1 MTFYDKLEG
10 DARKA
15 YEDSIGVI
23 WAEAQR
29 QLSLDEQALVLRDLL
44 ASEDMTLATESW
56 LMPIPTTVGFNSW
69 INTTID
75 DTRFVAIYGF
85 AAVSA
90 GHSGNIT
97 AGGAV
102 DAANSALRWPS
113 SNLAHVTLLRVT
125 RGGKQLRIWQVQ
137 PFTANVGIHASD
149 DAGGGAQNGAYNF
162 YADDPVTVF
171 QNIPIKVE
179 FFSTASGAWQGA
191 TPVLPLLGKVAE
203 PEGKTI
209 NR

>member
-44 ASEDMTLATESW
+44 ASEDMSLATESW
-56 LMPIPTTVGFNSW
+56 AIPIPTTANGYNTW
-69 INTTID
+69 INTTVD

-85 AAVSA
+85 AINAA
-90 GHSGNIT
+90 GHSTTTT
-97 AGGAV
+97 AGSVADGAASI
-102 DAANSALRWPS
+102 DHAGHSLSR
-113 SNLAHVTLLRVT
+113 VTLLRIT
-125 RGGKQLRIWQVQ
+125 RGGKQLRLWQIQ
-137 PFTANVGIHASD
+137 PYSGNVGQLD
-149 DAGGGAQNGAYNF
+149 DGGGGAQSSYSF

-171 QNIPIKVE
+171 QNIPIKIE
-179 FFSTASGAWQGA
+179 FFNTGGTAWQGA

>member
-44 ASEDMTLATESW
+44 ASEDMSLATESW
-56 LMPIPTTVGFNSW
+56 LVPIPTTVGFNNW

-75 DTRFVAIYGF
+75 DTRFVAVYGF
-85 AAVSA
+85 ATAAA
-90 GHSGNIT
+90 GHSGSIV
-97 AGGAV
+97 AG
-102 DAANSALRWPS
+102 AAEDVATSAIRWPA

-125 RGGKQLRIWQVQ
+125 RGGKQLRLWQVQ
-137 PFTANVGIHASD
+137 PYTCNVGVASETT
-149 DAGGGAQNGAYNF
+149 GGGNSGAYNY

-179 FFSTASGAWQGA
+179 FFATASGAWQGA